1 MPLHAA
7 ADRLIATYRRPV
19 LFAWSPEDQ
28 LFPIAHAERYAAALA
43 NACVVRIDDAYSFT
57 PEDQPGALAAA
68 IATFVAGTRTR

>member
-1 MPLHAA
+1 VPLHAA